1 MAWPALTKLIMGR
14 AMRLPSGELDLS
26 LGERAASEFLQD
38 SLRGHPLDLESVVLL
53 SVAARG
59 TLTVHE
65 ARTLYEDI
73 RGMTSALAAEILNRE
88 LAVIQKAQLEFALS
102 DSDIRA
108 MCFSMASVGMLE
120 LAEETTANEEQRFTL
135 SVLIRESAAQ
145 IIASLSPVLR
155 SSFIALT
162 ASFLIA
168 RGRLNELLEV
178 LVEFESWEVLNRVV
192 ESQWWELL
200 DMPTSS
206 VKGTVAR
213 LPEDVSYRSMKLRAL
228 SIALRDESESEHTS
242 KPQTVLSALLGRSP
256 ERNRLCPEADFLG
269 FTEYEFAELTD
280 AILTWGF
287 SRFLAGGL
295 SFAST
300 AYQAVETALRPGNE
314 ASSKAAALSLVAY
327 QAALHVLRGGCHLV
341 ESSRAELELL
351 ASGVQ
356 GPTSE
361 IAVTVLNWQRNSQ
374 LESCQCASN
383 PTADVEISMLQGI
396 RTASHNY
403 CAMAGDNY
411 DQSLAQL
418 ESALEALPSIGSQVL
433 VKYLLTDAYAYV
445 LMRLGRIPDARTLLD
460 SVSDGALF
468 AEANARLT
476 YLSGQFDE
484 AIKIAEWAQNDL
496 TTVPREAIALNTL
509 VAVSAW
515 ELKEPHLA
523 FEALKSAF
531 ELAKKNHV
539 WLYFALI
546 PRAPMRETLVRA
558 PEIFREIDAV
568 VAGRYVDFPV
578 PHKLGTLS
586 PKESE
591 VLIVLSAEG
600 SISATPKTLFLAV
613 NTVKTHTRN
622 IYRKMEV
629 QSVAESVAQA
639 REFGLTQ

>member
-1 MAWPALTKLIMGR
+1 
-14 AMRLPSGELDLS
+14 
-26 LGERAASEFLQD
+26 
-38 SLRGHPLDLESVVLL
+38 
-53 SVAARG
+53 
-59 TLTVHE
+59 
-65 ARTLYEDI
+65 
-73 RGMTSALAAEILNRE
+73 
-88 LAVIQKAQLEFALS
+88 
-102 DSDIRA
+102 
-108 MCFSMASVGMLE
+108 
-120 LAEETTANEEQRFTL
+120 
-135 SVLIRESAAQ
+135 
-145 IIASLSPVLR
+145 
-155 SSFIALT
+155 
-162 ASFLIA
+162 
-168 RGRLNELLEV
+168 
-178 LVEFESWEVLNRVV
+178 
-192 ESQWWELL
+192 
-200 DMPTSS
+200 
-206 VKGTVAR
+206 
-213 LPEDVSYRSMKLRAL
+213 
-228 SIALRDESESEHTS
+228 
-242 KPQTVLSALLGRSP
+242 
-256 ERNRLCPEADFLG
+256 
-269 FTEYEFAELTD
+269 
-280 AILTWGF
+280 
-287 SRFLAGGL
+287 
-295 SFAST
+295 
-300 AYQAVETALRPGNE
+300 
-314 ASSKAAALSLVAY
+314 
-327 QAALHVLRGGCHLV
+327 
-341 ESSRAELELL
+341 
-351 ASGVQ
+351 
-356 GPTSE
+356 
-361 IAVTVLNWQRNSQ
+361 
-374 LESCQCASN
+374 
-383 PTADVEISMLQGI
+383 
-396 RTASHNY
+396 
-403 CAMAGDNY
+403 MAGDNY